1 MKAKLLS
8 PEAKHQQICF
18 ISLCLSVLEMTVSQ
32 HTAVCSEN
40 PNSLPL
46 CFYCYTQFEVSE
58 WKKDHLFK
66 LPLHYH
72 SHESEKEG
80 EKSLEM

>member
-1 MKAKLLS
+1 
-8 PEAKHQQICF
+8 
-18 ISLCLSVLEMTVSQ
+18 MTISQ
-32 HTAVCSEN
+32 HTAVCNEN

-46 CFYCYTQFEVSE
+46 CFYCYTQFEMSE

-66 LPLHYH
+66 LPLHYCI
-72 SHESEKEG
+72 HESEKEG